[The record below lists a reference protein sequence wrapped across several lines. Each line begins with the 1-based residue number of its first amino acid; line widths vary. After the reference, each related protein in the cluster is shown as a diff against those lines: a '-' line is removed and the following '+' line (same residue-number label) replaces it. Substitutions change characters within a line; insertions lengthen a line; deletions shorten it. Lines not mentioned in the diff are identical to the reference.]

1 MSENKEFYVTIQ
13 GKKVEVTEE
22 VYRAYVRPI
31 RTEQRQQRRDWKC
44 RIVGEKGNLVRCNK
58 NCNECKYAENGNKAM
73 GNILSLD
80 KLLEKGVEI
89 ADDGGSPEELYLEKE
104 ERTSLYEQL
113 HRAIASLTPRQKEIV
128 RLISFERKTEEEIGK
143 QYGITQQAV
152 HNAWNKILRRLKKFF
167 QLFS

>member
-1 MSENKEFYVTIQ
+1 MSENKEFYVMIQ
-13 GKKVEVTEE
+13 GKKVMVSEE

-89 ADDGGSPEELYLEKE
+89 ADNGGTPEEIYLEKE
-104 ERTSLYEQL
+104 RLARIQRQVHKAILQL
-113 HRAIASLTPRQKEIV
+113 RPRQQEML
-128 RLISFERKTEEEIGK
+128 RLIYFEEKKKYEVAEY
-143 QYGITQQAV
+143 YGITPQAV
-152 HNAWNKILRRLKKFF
+152 HSALNRILRKLRKILNNFL
-167 QLFS
+167 

>member
-58 NCNECKYAENGNKAM
+58 NCNECK
-73 GNILSLD
+73 
-80 KLLEKGVEI
+80 
-89 ADDGGSPEELYLEKE
+89 
-104 ERTSLYEQL
+104 
-113 HRAIASLTPRQKEIV
+113 
-128 RLISFERKTEEEIGK
+128 
-143 QYGITQQAV
+143 
-152 HNAWNKILRRLKKFF
+152 
-167 QLFS
+167 